1 MCRARGGRLRLGEG
15 EAEAGRGRGWGR
27 PLLGT
32 TSPATKVQLESL
44 GLVASAQQRGRG
56 EPIDPGKGRRARINP
71 RGPLSGESLQLGLS
85 GRAGWGLSAWAGEWA
100 FEVKSPVPPHP

>member
-1 MCRARGGRLRLGEG
+1 MEG
-15 EAEAGRGRGWGR
+15 EDAAVRVKRLARAARLNRESPRAE
-27 PLLGT
+27 
-32 TSPATKVQLESL
+32 
-44 GLVASAQQRGRG
+44 GLSQQRGRG